1 LISRD
6 GNIYSIP
13 VSIYRTN
20 VLWYNPSLLE
30 ANDIAVPTTLEEWF
44 SAMDDLQGE
53 DVTPLALGDSSTQT
67 LLLETIL
74 LASLGPEKYSGL
86 WDGSTDWSGADIT
99 FALENYQKALTYT
112 DKDSSSLSWQDAAQ
126 KLANGKAA
134 YYVMGDWVEDYFR
147 ELGKQPDI
155 DYSWATAP
163 DTEGVFQFVGDSFV
177 LAVNAPNREGAINW
191 LKVAGSKEGQE
202 AFNQTNG
209 SICARTDCELSLFD
223 DYQQSAME
231 EWTNSMIVGSLSYGV
246 VANDAWK
253 SEIDSALALFAEE
266 GDLAVFQTALV
277 DACKNSG
284 ACKEETGN

>member
-1 LISRD
+1 LIGTYAANENEQIVPLNDLYKEQSWLDVMPKVMFPLISRD

-134 YYVMGDWVEDYFR
+134 YYVMG
-147 ELGKQPDI
+147 
-155 DYSWATAP
+155 A
-163 DTEGVFQFVGDSFV
+163 
-177 LAVNAPNREGAINW
+177 
-191 LKVAGSKEGQE
+191 
-202 AFNQTNG
+202 
-209 SICARTDCELSLFD
+209 
-223 DYQQSAME
+223 
-231 EWTNSMIVGSLSYGV
+231 
-246 VANDAWK
+246 
-253 SEIDSALALFAEE
+253 
-266 GDLAVFQTALV
+266 
-277 DACKNSG
+277 
-284 ACKEETGN
+284 